1 MTVTC
6 LAPVQYRGPGVWQY
20 QQPTVDTMLTTTFV
34 LWLNCWVGPRMMYV
48 TLSILSSLLLVKCP
62 SDLLHHCSCPSAN
75 YWGSPFRLIV
85 FHVKR
90 QTENNNLETNRKVK
104 QIIIFCLSLNWNF
117 PFVSHK
123 CSLTFCL
130 VPHLPS
136 AVKAFRLSGIC
147 LCIKRQ
153 TKNPGSETN
162 QKTEM
167 ISDFLFVSKPKFSF
181 CLCQVKKGSLWTWKN
196 SIYQGN
202 DDVGMA
208 KNVNETYR
216 KS

>member
-1 MTVTC
+1 M
-6 LAPVQYRGPGVWQY
+6 G
-20 QQPTVDTMLTTTFV
+20 LTASTA
-34 LWLNCWVGPRMMYV
+34 NCWHYAHSYICIVAQWLSWAKNGVCDFPW

-62 SDLLHHCSCPSAN
+62 SDPLHHCSSHSASN
-75 YWGSPFRLIV
+75 WGSPFRLIV

-90 QTENNNLETNRKVK
+90 QTENNNLETNRKLK

-162 QKTEM
+162 RKLKWLV
-167 ISDFLFVSKPKFSF
+167 IFCLSLNRNFLFVS
-181 CLCQVKKGSLWTWKN
+181 VK
-196 SIYQGN
+196 
-202 DDVGMA
+202 
-208 KNVNETYR
+208 
-216 KS
+216 